1 MSGVKKSKSERS
13 KSIGRS
19 PSRSFDLSKI
29 LKHKKKEHLNH
40 EDSESEVEEKK
51 DSIMEGKLEEVLEK
65 MQTHFSSNFTI
76 LQTDVDLSQTTKI
89 VTKNLF

>member
-1 MSGVKKSKSERS
+1 MSGVKKNKSERS

-51 DSIMEGKLEEVLEK
+51 DELRG
-65 MQTHFSSNFTI
+65 
-76 LQTDVDLSQTTKI
+76 
-89 VTKNLF
+89 